1 MPYVPGVALDS
12 KTCDPKEL
20 ARLVRSQD
28 DAALD
33 QLTRCYGQR
42 LVAVGQSRCGSRLDP
57 EDAVQDALLSATR
70 HLHTYR
76 AEGSLEGWLVR
87 MVINACHRMRRGLKN
102 DSSLHDVGE
111 ELISDE
117 EGPDELAGREQV
129 ALALGQTLGKL
140 SPVDRA
146 ILLMAEVEDWRGPE
160 IAAELGMSPGAVR
173 TRLSRTRARVRQE
186 LEPLL

>member
-33 QLTRCYGQR
+33 RLTRCYGQR

-111 ELISDE
+111 DLISHE

-173 TRLSRTRARVRQE
+173 TRLSRARARVRQE